1 METPKNTQKEIIK
14 IKLTR
19 VEINN
24 TFNEIIRFEIA

>member
-14 IKLTR
+14 IKLTI